1 MVDARLLPPSTHTQT
16 HLTTQS
22 LFLTPPPP
30 PPTHTHTLLS
40 LSLSLSLLYTLPS
53 SFQPHPL
60 PPPSPPKLRSL
71 GKKLSPEKASFTR
84 SSQGKYLL
92 VLQSK
97 IIQLKHVWLAM
108 DRAFATGYN
117 HALRQGRA
125 WILLWQW
132 TKETLVRLIVLL
144 VFLFFFFKGAGGS
157 KHVLAVS
164 SLCCGAGA
172 VKIPLGSHNSGR
184 SSSSWWV
191 AVAVAACSFNPFLPK
206 NESC

>member
-1 MVDARLLPPSTHTQT
+1 MLPPSKHTQT

-30 PPTHTHTLLS
+30 HTHTHTHTSLSES
-40 LSLSLSLLYTLPS
+40 LSLPPLHTTLFLPTTPPPS
-53 SFQPHPL
+53 

-206 NESC
+206 NERC